1 MFRAGVGGTKKWGLS
16 PWCYVTAPKSGWAS
30 NLETDF
36 VSLSRSQ
43 KKEKKKQKNME
54 AYKSAPGNILIRNYN
69 SGEPYT
75 QFYMLLHQLKEN
87 PTDHM

>member
-1 MFRAGVGGTKKWGLS
+1 
-16 PWCYVTAPKSGWAS
+16 
-30 NLETDF
+30 
-36 VSLSRSQ
+36 
-43 KKEKKKQKNME
+43 ME